1 MKKFVSVLSAAAV
14 VSALGFASTLATTAN
29 AAPLKLV
36 ANQSSIGFTFSQLG
50 VPLRGKFNTFTA
62 DVFFDPKKPESTKA
76 QFSVDMNSVDLGAAD
91 YNAETK
97 SPDWLNARM
106 FPNATFVA
114 DKVTALGGN
123 RFEATGK
130 LSIKGATQ
138 VIKANFTY
146 TDGAQPVVE
155 GTFPMKRLGW
165 KIGDNEWK
173 DTSVV
178 ADEVTVRFKFVT
190 SK

>member
-1 MKKFVSVLSAAAV
+1 MKTRNSISQTFIA
-14 VSALGFASTLATTAN
+14 FAIAIATSFYLPAN

-36 ANQSSIGFTFSQLG
+36 ADKSSIGFSFSQLG
-50 VPLRGKFNTFTA
+50 VPLKGKFNTFNA
-62 DVFFDPKKPESTKA
+62 NVFFDPNKPEATKA
-76 QFSVDMNSVDLGAAD
+76 DFTVDMNSVDLGAAD

-97 SPDWLNARM
+97 SPVWLNARM
-106 FPNATFVA
+106 FPNATFA
-114 DKVTALGGN
+114 AEKVTALGAN
-123 RFEATGK
+123 KFEVTGK

-138 VIKANFTY
+138 TVKAQFTY
-146 TDGAQPVVE
+146 ADGAQPVVE

-190 SK
+190 TK